1 MGGILIGLGVGAMVE
16 GDFNHIGP
24 CVKLF
29 DGKVSQTTMFI
40 DLMWLGS
47 P

>member
-1 MGGILIGLGVGAMVE
+1 MGRVLIGLGVGPMVE

-29 DGKVSQTTMFI
+29 DGKVNQTTM
-40 DLMWLGS
+40 LY
-47 P
+47 

>member
-1 MGGILIGLGVGAMVE
+1 MGGILIGLHVGPMVK

-29 DGKVSQTTMFI
+29 DGKASQTTMFY
-40 DLMWLGS
+40 
-47 P
+47 